1 MTFFFP
7 ADYGYCAFLSLSS
20 QINYQRNKRFLC
32 VRIDKE
38 DLVIKTKK
46 IACLSEKN
54 LISWGMARIIPEY
67 TVSESS
73 RNFLAESK
81 YLKNVLKC

>member
-1 MTFFFP
+1 MTYFFP
-7 ADYGYCAFLSLSS
+7 ADYGYFAFLSLSS
-20 QINYQRNKRFLC
+20 QINYQRNKPFLC
-32 VRIDKE
+32 VRIEKE
-38 DLVIKTKK
+38 DLVIKTEKLPASLK
-46 IACLSEKN
+46 KN

-81 YLKNVLKC
+81 YLKDVLKC